1 MFETINE
8 RIKHILDTLYKGNTT
23 AMAKATNVK
32 RTTLGSIVG
41 TDGNSPGFDVIMK
54 IAGIP
59 SPRISMEWLI
69 RGVGEMFIDEK
80 DAIKYSVNTVNS
92 HNENANINDT
102 DTINRLLSMLEAKD
116 KQMEAKESQVNT
128 LLEIIKN
135 IKVG

>member
-116 KQMEAKESQVNT
+116 KQMGAKESQVNT

>member
-8 RIKHILDTLYKGNTT
+8 RIKTVIAVVYKGNVS
-23 AMAKATNVK
+23 AMAKGTNIK
-32 RTTLGSIVG
+32 RSTINSIIG
-41 TDGNSPGFDVIMK
+41 PSETSPGYDVLAK
-54 IAGIP
+54 IGDIS

-102 DTINRLLSMLEAKD
+102 DTINRLLSMLETKD
-116 KQMEAKESQVNT
+116 KQMEAKENQVNT

>member
-1 MFETINE
+1 MLETINE

-41 TDGNSPGFDVIMK
+41 ADGNSPGFDVITK
-54 IAGIP
+54 IAGIT

-102 DTINRLLSMLEAKD
+102 DTINRLLSMLETKD
-116 KQMEAKESQVNT
+116 KQMEAKENQVNT

>member
-54 IAGIP
+54 IAGIT

-116 KQMEAKESQVNT
+116 KQMEAKENQVNT
-128 LLEIIKN
+128 LLEIIRN

>member
-80 DAIKYSVNTVNS
+80 DAIKYRVNTVNS

>member
-32 RTTLGSIVG
+32 RTTLGSSVG

>member
-1 MFETINE
+1 MLETINE

-41 TDGNSPGFDVIMK
+41 ADGNSPGFDVIMK
-54 IAGIP
+54 IAGIT

-102 DTINRLLSMLEAKD
+102 DTINRLLSMLETKD
-116 KQMEAKESQVNT
+116 KQMEAKENQVNT

>member
-59 SPRISMEWLI
+59 SPRVSMEWLI

-116 KQMEAKESQVNT
+116 KQMEAKENQVNT

>member
-1 MFETINE
+1 
-8 RIKHILDTLYKGNTT
+8 
-23 AMAKATNVK
+23 MAKGTNIK
-32 RTTLGSIVG
+32 RTTINSIIG
-41 TDGNSPGFDVIMK
+41 PSETSPGYDVLAK
-54 IAGIP
+54 IGDIS

-102 DTINRLLSMLEAKD
+102 DTINRLLSMLETKD
-116 KQMEAKESQVNT
+116 KQMEAKENQVNT
-128 LLEIIKN
+128 LLEIIRN

>member
-69 RGVGEMFIDEK
+69 RGVGDMFIDEK

>member
-54 IAGIP
+54 IAGIT

-102 DTINRLLSMLEAKD
+102 DTINRLLSMLETKD
-116 KQMEAKESQVNT
+116 KQMEAKENQVNT